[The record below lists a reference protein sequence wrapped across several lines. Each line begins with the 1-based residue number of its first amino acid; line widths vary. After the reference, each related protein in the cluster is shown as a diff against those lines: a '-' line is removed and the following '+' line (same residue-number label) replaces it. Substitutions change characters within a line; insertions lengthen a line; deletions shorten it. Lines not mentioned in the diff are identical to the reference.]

1 MTALKIIFDFVVCV
15 PLLLLI
21 GHFFSK
27 LVDEIVKKK

>member
-1 MTALKIIFDFVVCV
+1 MTMIKIIFTALLCV

-21 GHFFSK
+21 GHFFGK